1 MTTLLV
7 AITIS
12 VYGQRTVTGRLVD
25 KETGNPVKDASV
37 LLIGTGQKTTSN
49 ALGFFQIQSD
59 SALSIEINS
68 AGYPILQVKLPDVS
82 SFKIELVK
90 APVSDKPVDAGFKIK
105 EQMASF
111 PNGLQ
116 SFYKYISDN
125 MKFPREVRNGTVNG
139 KVLVEFVV
147 DSTGQIP
154 PDEVKINQSLSK
166 ACDEEAIRLI
176 KGSPRWNPGIQK
188 DKPVRQK
195 MIVPVVFRSN

>member
-1 MTTLLV
+1 MDKGRSPVVWLIKKQGIPLRMHLL
-7 AITIS
+7 
-12 VYGQRTVTGRLVD
+12 QWLERTKR
-25 KETGNPVKDASV
+25 
-37 LLIGTGQKTTSN
+37 TTSN
-49 ALGFFQIQSD
+49 ALGFFQVQVD
-59 SALSIEINS
+59 SVLNIEINS
-68 AGYPILQVKLPDVS
+68 AGYPALQVKLPEAS
-82 SFKIELVK
+82 SFKIELMK
-90 APVSDKPVDAGFKIK
+90 APVGELPRDAGFKIK

-116 SFYKYISDN
+116 SFYKYVSDN
-125 MKFPREVRNGTVNG
+125 MKFPREVRNGTING

-188 DKPVRQK
+188 DKPVNQK
-195 MIVPVVFRSN
+195 IILPIVFKSF